1 MNLAYKLAYR
11 IGFTP
16 WERAGEAGQ
25 QQLAALLD
33 REEEG
38 RQAPYGKALDL
49 GCGRG
54 LHSLALAR
62 RGWDVTGI
70 DVVPQAVEAAQK
82 GAESEDVDVNFV
94 CADVTAMSPADVGKD
109 FEFLLDIGCFH
120 GLRDEQRMA
129 MAASVDAVAADEA
142 TLLLLAFQPGRRGP
156 CREARARPTLRPRS
170 VGGASS
176 TRLPPRPP
184 GCRDRSR
191 RRHLGSA
198 GCAAVDL
205 TCPKVVDLWG
215 PPLRTRREV
224 GAPVRLR
231 ACLSFG
237 SRSARSTPRSARWRT
252 TPR

>member
-1 MNLAYKLAYR
+1 MSLAYKLAYR

-129 MAASVDAVAADEA
+129 MAASVDAAAADEA

-156 CREARARPTLRPRS
+156 LPR
-170 VGGASS
+170 GASEADIAS
-176 TRLPPRPP
+176 AFSGWSLVDEIAAETSGMPGPLKKAAPRF
-184 GCRDRSR
+184 C
-191 RRHLGSA
+191 
-198 GCAAVDL
+198 
-205 TCPKVVDLWG
+205 
-215 PPLRTRREV
+215 
-224 GAPVRLR
+224 RLR
-231 ACLSFG
+231 RG
-237 SRSARSTPRSARWRT
+237 
-252 TPR
+252 